1 MGNILKFIEEV
12 TEGECFTSFKYS
24 YDGDKVPGIEY
35 ETQEETYINLKEYA
49 EEVKDPTPRNLTQ
62 KAKLCMQGPPLFK
75 YFLDGSR
82 KV

>member
-49 EEVKDPTPRNLTQ
+49 EEVKDPTPRVFKIAIKTCS
-62 KAKLCMQGPPLFK
+62 KKYLF
-75 YFLDGSR
+75 FITFRLL
-82 KV
+82 